1 MRTKFW
7 IEKNWGQSVD
17 NATLQDARIAIA
29 QILSRPGEQ
38 ALFWLGHTDQE
49 YVLEIQNTLEVVFT
63 YGENQDKKIKAKLFT
78 WEQCQHLVEMYFAQD
93 FLSLKNQIECTA
105 MCLN

>member
-1 MRTKFW
+1 MKTKFW

-17 NATLQDARIAIA
+17 NASLEDALIAIE
-29 QILSRPGEQ
+29 QILSRSGEH
-38 ALFWLGHTDQE
+38 ACFWLGHTDQE
-49 YVLEIQNTLEVVFT
+49 YVLEIQNTLELVFT

-78 WEQCQHLVEMYFAQD
+78 WEQCLHLIKMYFAHD
-93 FLSLKNQIECTA
+93 FLAIKSEIEYTT